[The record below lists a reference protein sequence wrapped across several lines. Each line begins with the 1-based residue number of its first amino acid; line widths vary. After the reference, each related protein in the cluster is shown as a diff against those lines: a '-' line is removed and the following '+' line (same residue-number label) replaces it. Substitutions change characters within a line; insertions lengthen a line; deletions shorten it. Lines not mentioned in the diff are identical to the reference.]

1 MTDRLDNE
9 MRFHQAALNAR
20 AYRQQVIASNI
31 ANADTPNFKARDV
44 DFRQALMGALV
55 GGTAGGL
62 ALKTTSKRHIADIAG
77 NAMDASLKYRPE
89 EQGAVDGNTVNL
101 DTERSA
107 FAENAVQYQASITF
121 INGLLTS
128 MQRAVQGQ

>member
-55 GGTAGGL
+55 GA
-62 ALKTTSKRHIADIAG
+62 
-77 NAMDASLKYRPE
+77 
-89 EQGAVDGNTVNL
+89 AVW
-101 DTERSA
+101 R
-107 FAENAVQYQASITF
+107 
-121 INGLLTS
+121 
-128 MQRAVQGQ
+128 

>member
-44 DFRQALMGALV
+44 DFRQA
-55 GGTAGGL
+55 
-62 ALKTTSKRHIADIAG
+62 
-77 NAMDASLKYRPE
+77 
-89 EQGAVDGNTVNL
+89 
-101 DTERSA
+101 
-107 FAENAVQYQASITF
+107 
-121 INGLLTS
+121 
-128 MQRAVQGQ
+128 